1 MLTLVVFGAWAATMV
16 YLWYAHRARQLSL
29 RRLEALVHFASRG
42 AMDIDGL
49 STARL
54 EQLVEHGLV
63 HDVADL
69 YLLTASRI
77 AELERF
83 AEKSAQG
90 LVDAIA
96 ASKAQPLSR
105 LLFGLGIR
113 HVGAEAASLLAR
125 QFGSL
130 GVLEDT
136 ARRSTDEIEAVHGIG
151 PTIAASVHDYFA
163 DPHVAVPEAARV
175 LRPGGRLVFNH
186 SSPFHFV
193 CWDDRRD
200 RVGERL
206 ARPYFGMR
214 KWDQESVDFM
224 LPYGEWIRVFR
235 RNGFD
240 VEDLIELRPAPRAR
254 TTYGFY
260 VSLAWARLFPAENV
274 WVLRRR

>member
-1 MLTLVVFGAWAATMV
+1 MTGVQTCALPIFPFATADGERLPFRDASFDLVLCDHGA
-16 YLWYAHRARQLSL
+16 LS
-29 RRLEALVHFASRG
+29 
-42 AMDIDGL
+42 
-49 STARL
+49 
-54 EQLVEHGLV
+54 
-63 HDVADL
+63 
-69 YLLTASRI
+69 
-77 AELERF
+77 
-83 AEKSAQG
+83 
-90 LVDAIA
+90 
-96 ASKAQPLSR
+96 
-105 LLFGLGIR
+105 
-113 HVGAEAASLLAR
+113 
-125 QFGSL
+125 
-130 GVLEDT
+130 
-136 ARRSTDEIEAVHGIG
+136 
-151 PTIAASVHDYFA
+151 FA

-193 CWDDRRD
+193 CWDERRD

-260 VSLAWARLFPAENV
+260 VSLAWARRFPAENV